1 MALDQYQVG
10 YFITQ
15 VALAAASFGVAQAD
29 IEIVGYALGNL
40 FNVKC
45 GPSTVVIP
53 SQPAGLQSICI
64 ESTCAQAMNATC
76 GSYAAVAQP
85 AIANATLADGEG
97 VNATAPVSTVT
108 GTPTAT
114 SMASGS
120 GTATASA
127 GATTSSAAAA
137 VMEMGSV
144 MAAAAAAFAFLL

>member
-10 YFITQ
+10 YFIEQ
-15 VALAAASFGVAQAD
+15 VALAAASFGVAESD
-29 IEIVGYALGNL
+29 IAIVGYALGNL

-45 GPSTVVIP
+45 GPPTVVIP
-53 SQPAGLQSICI
+53 SQAAGLQSICI
-64 ESTCAQAMNATC
+64 ESTCAQSMNATC

-114 SMASGS
+114 MMASGTS
-120 GTATASA
+120 TGSASA
-127 GATTSSAAAA
+127 TPSTAAAA
-137 VMEMGSV
+137 VMEVGSV